1 MSDPSPKIIF
11 ERAISHLKSG
21 ANEEA
26 EALCREVLERDP
38 GDINFVCLLG
48 SILGRRG
55 ALNEALE
62 LLQRAVKVAPG
73 HAKAQEDLG
82 TVLLTLCLLYT
93 SPSPRD

>member
-11 ERAISHLKSG
+11 ERAISYLKSG
-21 ANEEA
+21 AGEEA

-62 LLQRAVKVAPG
+62 LLQRRTRN
-73 HAKAQEDLG
+73 Q
-82 TVLLTLCLLYT
+82 
-93 SPSPRD
+93 